1 MLADLPDL
9 PGTEVLTPAAAVGRV
24 AAINVDAPVSLP
36 PFPASAMDGWAVHS
50 SACLGPPPYRFRIVG
65 LASAGHPFTGSTPPD
80 GCVRIFSGGA
90 VPDALDAVVIQE
102 DCTRDGDHILA
113 NVPVLPADNVR
124 AIGHDVRAGDRLLSA
139 GALIGPFESAWLS
152 ACGVTAV
159 TVRARPRVALF
170 STGDELIE
178 PGAALAPGQIYDSNR
193 QALRA
198 LLADLPIELVDLGVI
213 PDRAAD
219 IASAFDKAAN
229 TAAFII
235 TSGGVSVGDADLVK
249 AAVSAR
255 GALTLWRLNLKPG
268 KPLAYGR
275 VGEARFLGL
284 PGNPVSTV
292 VTALLLARP
301 LLLQLAGATPKPP
314 LALRARVLDDIR
326 HRPGREEFQ
335 RGTLQIDDGLAT
347 VRVTGD
353 QSSNRLASFAEANCL
368 IRIPKDWGNV
378 AAGEA
383 MDVLPFRGLLGPAR

>member
-9 PGTEVLTPAAAVGRV
+9 LGSEALTPAAAVGRV
-24 AAINVDAPVSLP
+24 AAVNVDAPVSLP
-36 PFPASAMDGWAVHS
+36 PFPASAMDGWAVRS

-65 LASAGHPFTGSTPPD
+65 TASAGHPFSGTIPAD
-80 GCVRIFSGGA
+80 GCVRIFTGGA
-90 VPDALDAVVIQE
+90 VPETLDAVVIQE

-113 NVPVLPADNVR
+113 NVPIPPADNVR
-124 AIGHDVRAGDRLLSA
+124 AIGHDVQAGDRLLTA
-139 GALIGPFESAWLS
+139 GALIGPFEAAWLS
-152 ACGVTAV
+152 ACGVASIR
-159 TVRARPRVALF
+159 VRIRPRVALF

-178 PGAALAPGQIYDSNR
+178 PGQDLGPGQIYDSNR
-193 QALRA
+193 EALRA
-198 LLADLPIELVDLGVI
+198 LLADLPIELLDFGVI
-213 PDRAAD
+213 PDRADD
-219 IASAFDKAAN
+219 IAAALDKAAHQ
-229 TAAFII
+229 AAFIM

-275 VGEARFLGL
+275 VGTARFLGL

-301 LLLQLAGATPKPP
+301 LLLKLAGATPEQP
-314 LALRARVLDDIR
+314 LAIQAQVLDDIR

-335 RGTLQIDDGLAT
+335 RGRLHVDQGRAT

-353 QSSNRLASFAEANCL
+353 QSSNRLASFAGANCL
-368 IRIPKDWGNV
+368 IRIPKAWGNV
-378 AAGEA
+378 AAG
-383 MDVLPFRGLLGPAR
+383 DTVSVLPFRGLLGPAR